1 MLSRYPRAATRLAI
15 AVALAG
21 VSLAPS
27 SAHAQPGVAAKF
39 GARDPKTCV
48 DRTKPVR
55 GVITPALAAAYVA
68 CSEESVS
75 YTALWLVEKVAVQIG
90 AGRPFQMRTD
100 AYNDIDP
107 SKPIYPIRGSYVRY
121 SCAVPSSIPGFPS
134 TVGKNCTLYD
144 QPHATGACYRTTFN
158 DWRCGMKDLD
168 NTLKI
173 ISQGIPGPG

>member
-1 MLSRYPRAATRLAI
+1 MFSRHPLAAPLLAL
-15 AVALAG
+15 AVAHCIVA
-21 VSLAPS
+21 LAPS
-27 SAHAQPGVAAKF
+27 SAHAQAGLAAKF
-39 GARDPKTCV
+39 GARDPKTCE

-55 GVITPALAAAYVA
+55 GVIASAQAAAYVV

-75 YTALWLVEKVAVQIG
+75 NTTLWLVENVAVQIG

-100 AYNDIDP
+100 AYDDIDP
-107 SKPIYPIRGSYVRY
+107 SKPIYPIRGSYVKY
-121 SCAVPSSIPGFPS
+121 ACDVPASIPGFPS

-173 ISQGIPGPG
+173 IRRGIPGPS